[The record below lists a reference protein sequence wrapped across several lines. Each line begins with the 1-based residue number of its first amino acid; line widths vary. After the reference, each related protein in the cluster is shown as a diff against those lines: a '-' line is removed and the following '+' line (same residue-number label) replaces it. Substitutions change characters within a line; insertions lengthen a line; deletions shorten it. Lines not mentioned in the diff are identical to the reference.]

1 MKKRIPVL
9 SLIVLLLLYIPLAVS
24 AAPVYVHDNA
34 GLLSESEISQLEGL
48 ALELSTETGLDL
60 VILTVDTI
68 GAYSAEKYAD
78 DFYDLNGYS
87 DDGILFMLAMQERE
101 WYISTS
107 GSAVSRFSDYSI
119 DILLDTGLPYFSEGT
134 YYEGFCQ
141 VLNSVPHCMNYDSSE
156 PNEKDNADVHMTVTS
171 SRNSGS
177 IVLSVIIGATVA
189 GIVLLIMR
197 SAMNTKRRQRS
208 AVDYMIQGS
217 YQLRTR
223 HDIFLYSQVSKTPRQ
238 QNSSSGSSS
247 HRSSSGRIHGGGGR
261 KF

>member
-1 MKKRIPVL
+1 MKKRILIL
-9 SLIVLLLLYIPLAVS
+9 SLTVLHLFIIPLAAY
-24 AAPVYVHDNA
+24 AAPIFVHDNA
-34 GLLSESEISQLEGL
+34 GLMSESEISQLESL
-48 ALELSTETGLDL
+48 ALELSSETGLDL

-87 DDGILFMLAMQERE
+87 EDGILFMLAMQERK
-101 WYISTS
+101 WYISTC
-107 GSAVSRFSDYSI
+107 GDAVTQFSDYSI

-134 YYEGFCQ
+134 YFDGFYK
-141 VLNSVPHCMNYDSSE
+141 VLNTVPHCTNYNTSE
-156 PNEKDNADVHMTVTS
+156 QIENTNVYSAAESARS
-171 SRNSGS
+171 SGS
-177 IVLSVIIGATVA
+177 IIISALIGAVVS

-238 QNSSSGSSS
+238 QSSSSGSSS
-247 HRSSSGRIHGGGGR
+247 HRGSSGRIHGGGGR